1 MSIRQALSLTGVLAI
16 LLAASFR
23 LNGVRHSVAS
33 VPLHKAVVVAELFT
47 SEGCSSC
54 PPADEILSSLVQQQ
68 PITDVTVLGLS
79 ENVDY
84 WNRLGWVDPFS
95 SPLFSQ
101 RQSQYAARIFRSNDV
116 YTPQMIIDGTLEEVG
131 SDSGG
136 VYRKIAQAAKVP
148 KAAMNIAASLPP
160 DTNALHVEV
169 RVDVPGEVTL
179 GAPVNVVLAITEDNL
194 ASDVHRGEN
203 RGQLLRHNAVVR
215 SLQTIGNIGP
225 TSRTWTTATS
235 VSVAREWRPE
245 DLKVI
250 GFLQEQQS
258 WRIIGA
264 GWSRVERSAGN

>member
-1 MSIRQALSLTGVLAI
+1 M
-16 LLAASFR
+16 
-23 LNGVRHSVAS
+23 RHSVAI

-54 PPADEILSSLVQQQ
+54 PPADEILSRLVQQQ

-136 VYRKIAQAAKVP
+136 VYRKIAQAPKVP
-148 KAAMNIAASLPP
+148 KPP
-160 DTNALHVEV
+160 
-169 RVDVPGEVTL
+169 
-179 GAPVNVVLAITEDNL
+179 
-194 ASDVHRGEN
+194 
-203 RGQLLRHNAVVR
+203 
-215 SLQTIGNIGP
+215 
-225 TSRTWTTATS
+225 
-235 VSVAREWRPE
+235 
-245 DLKVI
+245 
-250 GFLQEQQS
+250 
-258 WRIIGA
+258 
-264 GWSRVERSAGN
+264 

>member
-16 LLAASFR
+16 LLTASFR
-23 LNGVRHSVAS
+23 LNGERHSVAS

-54 PPADEILSSLVQQQ
+54 PPADEILSRLVQQQ

-136 VYRKIAQAAKVP
+136 VYRKIAQAAKVA

-160 DTNALHVEV
+160 DTNALHVEM

-179 GAPVNVVLAITEDNL
+179 GAPVSVVLAITEDNL

-203 RGQLLRHNAVVR
+203 RGRLLRHNAVVR
-215 SLQTIGNIGP
+215 SLQTIGNISP
-225 TSRTWTTATS
+225 TSRTWATATS
-235 VSVAREWRPE
+235 VSVAREWRSE